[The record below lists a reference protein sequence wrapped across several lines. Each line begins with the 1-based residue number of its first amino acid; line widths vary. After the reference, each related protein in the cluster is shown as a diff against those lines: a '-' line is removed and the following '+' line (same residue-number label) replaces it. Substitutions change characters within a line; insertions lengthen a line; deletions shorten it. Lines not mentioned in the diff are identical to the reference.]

1 MNNLDSQLI
10 FENYYNARKR
20 TLNEGLIDAIKNK
33 FKDFTADVIKPYAVK
48 AMQFIA
54 KKDPALAKQ
63 IAQAIKSKNLESL
76 KNILKPGLDE
86 LSQGAKVNTE
96 DLQTIRN
103 FLNTGFGKGIAGAI
117 LALAAFTVVTGGIG
131 GELNADGT
139 IDTVT
144 VDDGDNSS
152 VSLQEFQNILDEAG
166 LNSLSSDE
174 DIDTAV
180 NKAFGPGGS
189 QQAESPTSFD
199 GFVQQL
205 KQDTETQTKQVM
217 GDISKISAEMKN
229 QQAKI
234 DQLSKDMGDPYAEL
248 MAMELQHKMEKL
260 KLDYQNKQHEIES
273 IKIYKMG
280 QDQKITIDQM
290 EKMLDDLDKQYGF
303 DLGELKAVFN

>member
-10 FENYYNARKR
+10 FEAYYNARKR

-131 GELNADGT
+131 SELNADGT

-144 VDDGDNSS
+144 VDDGDASTTT
-152 VSLQEFQNILDEAG
+152 LAEFEQILKDAGINPLTATDDEIKGAELTVRAKELEAKMKDHLKNKMLRLKLKEVDPVAYNTLIKIKGNMSIGNEPMQNMSQDQIEATKRLLDY
-166 LNSLSSDE
+166 
-174 DIDTAV
+174 
-180 NKAFGPGGS
+180 NKDVF
-189 QQAESPTSFD
+189 
-199 GFVQQL
+199 
-205 KQDTETQTKQVM
+205 
-217 GDISKISAEMKN
+217 SKMDLMKN
-229 QQAKI
+229 
-234 DQLSKDMGDPYAEL
+234 L
-248 MAMELQHKMEKL
+248 
-260 KLDYQNKQHEIES
+260 NKV
-273 IKIYKMG
+273 KN
-280 QDQKITIDQM
+280 
-290 EKMLDDLDKQYGF
+290 L
-303 DLGELKAVFN
+303 NN